1 MITPEIR
8 EARRRY
14 IGSSD
19 APAICGVDPDTTAF
33 DVWASKVYDLEELP
47 AKEGPIARGN
57 RYEGPLLDWLEGEL
71 GVEIERNVSV
81 VHRDGIRAA
90 NLDGRIIC
98 QEAPA
103 VLRRHGAEA
112 KFTSLSHLFGE
123 KGTDSVPEKVLV
135 QTHHQMYVDDLEL
148 VWVPVLLA
156 RFGRIGEELFKVE
169 RNEDLIKAVVEREQ
183 EFWESYVLP
192 KVPPPIEDPPSLEV
206 LKRIKRVPGSVAEI
220 EPSLVETWDDL
231 KLAAKIASEREEAAK
246 AAVLAALGNAEAGDY
261 GDPEKW
267 LTYFRQSRTDV
278 DGKALRAARP
288 DVYEQ
293 FKRVT
298 EFPVARIVKRK

>member
-1 MITPEIR
+1 MITPEQR

-19 APAICGVDPDTTAF
+19 APAICGVDPDLTPF
-33 DVWASKVYDLEELP
+33 DIWASKVYDLEELP

-57 RYEGPLLDWLEGEL
+57 RYEKPLLDWLEVEL

-81 VHRDGIRAA
+81 VHADGLRAA
-90 NLDGRIIC
+90 NLDGLVRGRC
-98 QEAPA
+98 E
-103 VLRRHGAEA
+103 GAEA
-112 KFTSLSHLFGE
+112 KFTSLSHLFGPE
-123 KGTDSVPEKVLV
+123 GTDEVPEKVLL
-135 QTHHQMYVDDLEL
+135 QTHHQMLVADLEI

-156 RFGRIGEELFKVE
+156 RFGRIAEEKFKVE
-169 RNEDLIKAVVEREQ
+169 RNDDLIRAIVEREQ
-183 EFWESYVLP
+183 EFWERYVLP
-192 KVPPPIEDPPSLEV
+192 KVPPPQERLPSLEV
-206 LKRIKRVPGSVAEI
+206 LKRIKRVPGSVALI
-220 EPSLVETWDDL
+220 DPSLVDVWEDM
-231 KLAAKIASEREEAAK
+231 KLAAKIAAEREDAAK
-246 AAVLAALGNAEAGDY
+246 AAVLAALGDAEAGDY

-267 LTYFRQSRTDV
+267 LTYYRQSRTDV
-278 DGKALRAARP
+278 DGKTLKTARP